1 MLQRSVR
8 PSIVCNVCVV
18 AKQCVLPKKTCL
30 KKQIVNSLWGIEWSR
45 DRCRYMTQKGQ
56 GRDPNVLR
64 AQYLEKKLE
73 MLFSNNRQLLDT
85 CSLL

>member
-1 MLQRSVR
+1 
-8 PSIVCNVCVV
+8 
-18 AKQCVLPKKTCL
+18 
-30 KKQIVNSLWGIEWSR
+30 
-45 DRCRYMTQKGQ
+45 MTQKGQ

-85 CSLL
+85 CSLLWGTTVGYPSDSLASCLSMCLDIQRCVAELYTLQ